1 MRVLSGVI
9 YVLPYTPS
17 KNFSCFH
24 DSNMFQSSSS
34 HHVLGVSLLVS
45 KFQLVRL
52 TLTRPGQKYRIVYVT
67 PKYRYTNVH
76 QRHSNFRQNHAQ
88 LPPFG
93 SKPTTQIHFCP
104 KKTARMGHPKVE
116 IFCARRQKSNTVFRI
131 PYSQHDKSR
140 IPNTQIPTTRIRNT
154 EYHS

>member
-1 MRVLSGVI
+1 
-9 YVLPYTPS
+9 
-17 KNFSCFH
+17 
-24 DSNMFQSSSS
+24 MFQSSSS

-93 SKPTTQIHFCP
+93 SKPTTQITFCP
-104 KKTARMGHPKVE
+104 KKTAHMGHPKVE

-140 IPNTQIPTTRIRNT
+140 EYRIPKYRIPEYGIPNTTADNHTNDSQKIS
-154 EYHS
+154 EMLCF